1 MVVGM
6 KDSRRDD
13 PEWWRKNES
22 IREDM
27 GLPEYEPPRFEDD
40 VYVHDV
46 VPSIEE
52 QHDVSVQFVG
62 VNTEYGDDWEIRLD
76 LEPVLSIGR
85 HRDEDGNTVFEV
97 PAAAV
102 VEALEAELEE
112 S

>member
-6 KDSRRDD
+6 KDSGCDS

-46 VPSIEE
+46 VPYIEE

-85 HRDEDGNTVFEV
+85 HRDEAGNTVFEV
-97 PAAAV
+97 SAHDV
-102 VEALEAELEE
+102 VDALEATLDK
-112 S
+112 